1 MLDGN
6 RTPATKRRD
15 IGLFAHR
22 VGSMRSGN
30 TSQRQT
36 LSGHIS
42 TLSGIILE
50 LSRRNSSLFV
60 LKCLLFQ
67 TGNPFR
73 C

>member
-6 RTPATKRRD
+6 RTPATKRCD
-15 IGLFAHR
+15 IGLRPASVRCEAATHLI
-22 VGSMRSGN
+22 
-30 TSQRQT
+30 RQM

-73 C
+73 R